1 MQHVTTDEKMAKLMT
16 ISELLDSVPMGGV
29 ITVYA
34 PFVDVLAEAGKR
46 NRQMCG
52 EWYDVSA
59 ISERGRT
66 AVVIARRE
74 VWNIASEDNILNA
87 QRFFKRYEWH
97 A

>member
-1 MQHVTTDEKMAKLMT
+1 MAKAMT
-16 ISELLDSVPMGGV
+16 
-29 ITVYA
+29 
-34 PFVDVLAEAGKR
+34 
-46 NRQMCG
+46 
-52 EWYDVSA
+52 